1 MTILCLEDFK
11 IQFEKLKKK
20 NAYASI
26 EADVIDYFFDK
37 EMKDIVSGTRLNN
50 SDDTPYIKKRLNGSG
65 GFRIY
70 FLLVIIKDN
79 VYLMFI
85 HPKTGSLGYD
95 NINDASKALLYKKV
109 LECIKTNNLFNVS
122 VENEKLVFEKQKY
135 QISSK
140 SNTLSNPKH

>member
-122 VENEKLVFEKQKY
+122 VENEKLVFEKQK
-135 QISSK
+135 
-140 SNTLSNPKH
+140 